1 MAEQSISYGIGLSDQ
16 MINQMLQSDDPN
28 IVAQAQ
34 EYVNTAQEQQPQK
47 TGILQK
53 IGNFFFPPAA
63 SAEPNTTTNQFP
75 FRSMADMAAANE
87 LALNQIYST
96 PAVTNT
102 QSGFAT
108 NFPTVSPASGITQST
123 VGQTFEPPF
132 VMAGGQKF
140 ALGDPRIAEQ
150 RNYFTRPTGI
160 LTQAKDFFTQTA
172 PNILSSAVNLIPG
185 VRFVR

>member
-1 MAEQSISYGIGLSDQ
+1 MAEKSISYGIGLSDQ

-63 SAEPNTTTNQFP
+63 SAEPNFNVITGQPNTTTNQFP

-96 PAVTNT
+96 PAATNT
-102 QSGFAT
+102 QSGLLRTFL
-108 NFPTVSPASGITQST
+108 QSHQHQ
-123 VGQTFEPPF
+123 VLHSQ
-132 VMAGGQKF
+132 Q
-140 ALGDPRIAEQ
+140 
-150 RNYFTRPTGI
+150 
-160 LTQAKDFFTQTA
+160 
-172 PNILSSAVNLIPG
+172 
-185 VRFVR
+185 